1 MSFDKIKEKLEALKA
16 AQERQASGGGRS
28 NDLVWKPSPGKQVI
42 RLIPNKHTEQG
53 YPFHEL
59 YFYYDLGAKTWLSPS
74 SFGNFDPVIEYCNN
88 LTSKK
93 LAPDEFKTAMA
104 LKKKLLPKE
113 RFYCPVIV
121 RGEGGAA
128 DQLKFWGFGKKIFQE
143 LLTIMDDS
151 EYGDITDLHKGTD
164 ITVEYAPAKT
174 EGAFPETTIR
184 CKRNSSIATE
194 DSELIAKIEAMPNL
208 IDNFTI
214 PSDDDLKRALGEY
227 FKGKSDEPE
236 PAPIVNSTDVRVNH
250 EATNQGFDVKIKIP
264 DSILDFEKEFE
275 DLLNS
280 NNIPF

>member
-16 AQERQASGGGRS
+16 AQERQASGGGGRS

-74 SFGNFDPVIEYCNN
+74 SFGNFDPVVEYCNN

-113 RFYCPVIV
+113 RFYCPIIV
-121 RGEGGAA
+121 RGNGETP

-164 ITVEYAPAKT
+164 ITVEYTPAKT
-174 EGAFPETTIR
+174 EGAYPETTVR
-184 CKRNSSIATE
+184 CKRNTSVATE
-194 DSELIAKIEAMPNL
+194 DAELVAKIEAMPNL

-214 PSDDDLKRALGEY
+214 PTDDDLKRALGEY
-227 FKGKSDEPE
+227 FKGKSEE
-236 PAPIVNSTDVRVNH
+236 PATAQKQESNPRNVTANH
-250 EATNQGFDVKIKIP
+250 AATNEGFDVKVKVP
-264 DSILDFEKEFE
+264 DSIPDFDKEFE

-280 NNIPF
+280 K